1 MKYYISKWMDIY
13 GYQLEFWG
21 NLLDTK
27 WKLEEKKQWLKCFRK
42 KVEKQQQIKPKEK
55 GSNSNK
61 TEINVKIPTG

>member
-27 WKLEEKKQWLKCFRK
+27 WKLEEKKQTMIKMFSHEGRK
-42 KVEKQQQIKPKEK
+42 TTA
-55 GSNSNK
+55 N
-61 TEINVKIPTG
+61 